1 MQIRERTYL
10 VTVTEGEVLHTD
22 VLVRVLGALLD
33 RRHVLPVL
41 PVLVPEVV
49 GVETTAN
56 QAGNDSA
63 AGQLVSVL
71 VVRASKPLETYKM
84 DSLRQRSKQSLG

>member
-1 MQIRERTYL
+1 VETYL

-22 VLVRVLGALLD
+22 VLVRVLGALLE
-33 RRHVLPVL
+33 RGHVLPVL

-56 QAGNDSA
+56 QAGNNSA
-63 AGQLVSVL
+63 VRQLVSVL
-71 VVRASKPLETYKM
+71 AMRAIEPLETYKM
-84 DSLRQRSKQSLG
+84 DSLRQRSGKSLG